1 MCRIFRFRI
10 SYYDR
15 EQDQWLVRNFVFDN
29 IVRSDNIV
37 VKLKYS
43 IDMLHLEVSD
53 YGIDNLEDEI
63 NGRIFQTLNIVYYER
78 GTIQ

>member
-15 EQDQWLVRNFVFDN
+15 EYDQWLAPNYVFDT
-29 IVRSDNIV
+29 IERSDNIV
-37 VKLKYS
+37 LKLKYS
-43 IDMLHLEVSD
+43 IDMLHLEVID

-63 NGRIFQTLNIVYYER
+63 NGRIF
-78 GTIQ
+78 